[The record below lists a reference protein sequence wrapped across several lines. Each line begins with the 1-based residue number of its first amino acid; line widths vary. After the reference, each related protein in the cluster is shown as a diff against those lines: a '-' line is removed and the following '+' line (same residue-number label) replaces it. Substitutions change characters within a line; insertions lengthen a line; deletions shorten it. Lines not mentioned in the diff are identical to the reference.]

1 MNQSK
6 EPVFKDVVAYLS
18 TTNAPAT
25 ELTTVNEIPRQSED
39 IRRRLNLQEIVNV
52 MDQALY
58 AKACEVAWKN
68 RNTYANIF
76 LRLGTFHA
84 IESGILAEG
93 SVSSV
98 TEGKMYNRAVR
109 IYKYIYEAL
118 LHLKRKQ
125 FIPWVVSAN
134 HANRVPEVREVEAKV
149 SEIVEAFSQEQFDGT
164 VNSQSMEELYKL
176 WDPYLQYLS
185 AENEDLSAFWISYI
199 DIVEN
204 VLLGLIRT
212 SREGNWLLHLYAIRQ
227 MIP

>member
-1 MNQSK
+1 MLWIKRCTPKHVRS
-6 EPVFKDVVAYLS
+6 LGR
-18 TTNAPAT
+18 T
-25 ELTTVNEIPRQSED
+25 EILMLTFSSD
-39 IRRRLNLQEIVNV
+39 
-52 MDQALY
+52 
-58 AKACEVAWKN
+58 W
-68 RNTYANIF
+68 
-76 LRLGTFHA
+76 GTFHA

-176 WDPYLQYLS
+176 WGPVLT
-185 AENEDLSAFWISYI
+185 ISKC
-199 DIVEN
+199 
-204 VLLGLIRT
+204 
-212 SREGNWLLHLYAIRQ
+212 
-227 MIP
+227 